1 MTTKTTTTARK
12 TTTTK
17 TTAPVI
23 ALATLVE
30 AFHTAETKVSGYS
43 KDLDFLQTQLGT
55 ARVMAARVAV
65 AIFRHPEVK
74 SQYATAAKH
83 VGIPRNTLRPYI
95 DGGLSLSAARLKATD
110 VTPAD
115 IKKVGT
121 QWETAAAKKTTT
133 RAARPAGTT
142 GTGTTAPAEGESA
155 ESVGLPTV
163 TPAAPVTFKDVQSKV
178 KELRE
183 LVKELRAGAG
193 FSETELRG
201 LGVQLANVAKLA
213 SKGE

>member
-1 MTTKTTTTARK
+1 MTTKTSTAK
-12 TTTTK
+12 TSTTTTK
-17 TTAPVI
+17 APAV
-23 ALATLVE
+23 ALSALVE
-30 AFHTAETKVSGYS
+30 AFHTAETKASGYS
-43 KDLDFLQTQLGT
+43 KDLDFLQVQLGT

-65 AIFRHPEVK
+65 AIFRHPEVGGK
-74 SQYATAAKH
+74 YQTAAKA
-83 VGIPRNTLRPYI
+83 VGIARNTLRPYI

-133 RAARPAGTT
+133 RAARPEGVKGEGTT
-142 GTGTTAPAEGESA
+142 TPAEGESA

-163 TPAAPVTFKDVQSKV
+163 TPAAPVTFKDVQDGV
-178 KELRE
+178 KALRE
-183 LVKELRAGAG
+183 LVKSYRATGAM
-193 FSETELRG
+193 TEKEIRG

-213 SKGE
+213 STGE